1 MKHFLGHIIAL
12 SIFTFLSTT
21 PLQAETLEKMVI
33 ALKTTDFELTET
45 DISDLAIGEART
57 IETDSGKV
65 IDVLRTADGA
75 EIYVDGELLEMNIAD
90 EGTHGQHTVSEH
102 VEVICH
108 DEEDCDTN
116 VVIVG
121 GNDHENSDHVI
132 LHKEI
137 EVSCSD
143 EEEGTRCA
151 DKMVWRSDGEEK
163 DIEELHEMHEDSG
176 DHKVIVIRKHAEKQ
190 D

>member
-12 SIFTFLSTT
+12 SIFTFLTTT
-21 PLQAETLEKMVI
+21 PLQAETREKMVI
-33 ALKTTDFELTET
+33 ALKTSDFELTET

-65 IDVLRTADGA
+65 IDVLRTAEGA
-75 EIYVDGELLEMNIAD
+75 EIYVDGELLELNIAD
-90 EGTHGQHTVSEH
+90 EVAHGQHTVTEH

-108 DEEDCDTN
+108 DEDDCDTN
-116 VVIVG
+116 VVVVG

-143 EEEGTRCA
+143 EGEETRCA
-151 DKMVWRSDGEEK
+151 DKMVWISDGEEI
-163 DIEELHEMHEDSG
+163 DIEELHELHEDSG
-176 DHKVIVIRKHAEKQ
+176 DHKVIVIRKHVEKQ